1 MGVPPRSDLGTL
13 SSQLPE
19 RFGLLSAENA
29 IALRLRQI
37 AHTGIARLMKL
48 LRRVSIPPD
57 TFRKIGLFEELERRD
72 E

>member
-1 MGVPPRSDLGTL
+1 
-13 SSQLPE
+13 
-19 RFGLLSAENA
+19 
-29 IALRLRQI
+29 
-37 AHTGIARLMKL
+37 MKL